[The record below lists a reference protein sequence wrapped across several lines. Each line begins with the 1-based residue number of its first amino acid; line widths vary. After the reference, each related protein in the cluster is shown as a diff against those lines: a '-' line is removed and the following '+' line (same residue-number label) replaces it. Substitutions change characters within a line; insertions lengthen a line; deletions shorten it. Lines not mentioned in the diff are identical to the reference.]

1 MTAEYWIK
9 INTDCTPTIIAEG
22 GEDAIGLK
30 EMQGA
35 VGGLIEYCTFGRNV
49 QLPVPHPKEG
59 RMVMA
64 TVIDC
69 IAHEEG
75 RLVAEPKVN
84 PIGTYAAFGQSI
96 TEAPYAIVGDV
107 LVHVRIADDAPSATP
122 MQLVELIMG
131 DNIVRSP
138 TDSHMM
144 PHMGADEADYGVE
157 EE

>member
-1 MTAEYWIK
+1 MTTEYWIK
-9 INTDCTPTIIAEG
+9 IETNCTPTIIAKG

-49 QLPVPHPKEG
+49 QLPVPHPTEK
-59 RMVMA
+59 RMVLG

-69 IAHEEG
+69 IANEEG
-75 RLVAEPKVN
+75 RIYGFDAN
-84 PIGTYAAFGQSI
+84 PIGTYAAFGQPI

-107 LVHVRIADDAPSATP
+107 LVHVRIADDAQTATP
-122 MQLVELIMG
+122 QQMLEMILGVKTM
-131 DNIVRSP
+131 RSP
-138 TDSHMM
+138 KDSHMM
-144 PHMGADEADYGVE
+144 PNMGADEADYGVE